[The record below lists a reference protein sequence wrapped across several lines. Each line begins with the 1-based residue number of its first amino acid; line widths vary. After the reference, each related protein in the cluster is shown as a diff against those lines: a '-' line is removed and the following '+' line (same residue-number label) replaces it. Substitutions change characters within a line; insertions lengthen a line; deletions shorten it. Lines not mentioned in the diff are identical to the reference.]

1 MNAMRCYFL
10 KNGVIRAV
18 EVVRST
24 SDEAAIGQAL
34 ELFEKRKEEFGGIE
48 LWDGNRLVHQ
58 HPANVRQSA

>member
-18 EVVRST
+18 EVVRCT
-24 SDEAAIGQAL
+24 SDEAAVERAL
-34 ELFEKRKEEFGGIE
+34 QLYEKRKDEFTGIE

-58 HPANVRQSA
+58 HPVNVRQSA